1 MYKVLR
7 KTTCSRKSVEIHCDT
22 AIFIEIYEEPLTSR
36 NYSNSIKRECSFDTI
51 LAFVKG
57 VSFVGDKG
65 YNEVR
70 KSVIRSMLK
79 FVNSEGKLFA

>member
-1 MYKVLR
+1 MRGRGAESVLS
-7 KTTCSRKSVEIHCDT
+7 TLFYYMNASREIEDFLGHLSS
-22 AIFIEIYEEPLTSR
+22 YEM
-36 NYSNSIKRECSFDTI
+36 

-79 FVNSEGKLFA
+79 FVNSEGNLFV